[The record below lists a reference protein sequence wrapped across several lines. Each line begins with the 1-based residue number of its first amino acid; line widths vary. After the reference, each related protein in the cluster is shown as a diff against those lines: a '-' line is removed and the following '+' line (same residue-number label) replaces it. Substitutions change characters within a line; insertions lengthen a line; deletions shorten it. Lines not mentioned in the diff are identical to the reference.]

1 MRHPVLPKL
10 CGETSIEVGVSAQ
23 SAKAEIWVIAKNMA
37 LSRSMRWKHFG
48 FTSRIFQPT
57 FKIKQTNVI
66 IRRVQIEMLVELH
79 YLLLNLVFN
88 Y

>member
-1 MRHPVLPKL
+1 MEGLK
-10 CGETSIEVGVSAQ
+10 EDQT
-23 SAKAEIWVIAKNMA
+23 VIQGLWM
-37 LSRSMRWKHFG
+37 WKHFG